1 MTRIIAG
8 IAGSRQLAA
17 PVSPTRPTSDRIRE
31 SIFNRL
37 ENWDALEGARVV
49 DLYAGTGALALEA
62 ISRGA
67 ASAVLVEKDAKAAAV
82 CAKNIGF
89 IEAALQA
96 AKVKASMRV
105 QQKSVDAYLSTA
117 GSVEFDLVFIDPPYD
132 IENRDITEN
141 LGKVAPLL
149 AMDAIVVLE
158 RSSRTPRAELPADL
172 VLEDEKSYGDTVV
185 YWIGRAADQTANDEA
200 EG

>member
-17 PVSPTRPTSDRIRE
+17 PASPTRPTSDRIRE

-89 IEAALQA
+89 IEAALQS

-117 GSVEFDLVFIDPPYD
+117 GSVEFFLVMQKTPYD

>member
-17 PVSPTRPTSDRIRE
+17 PASPTRPTSDRIRE

-149 AMDAIVVLE
+149 AKDAIVVLE

>member
-17 PVSPTRPTSDRIRE
+17 PASPTRPTSDRIRE

-89 IEAALQA
+89 IEGALQS

-117 GSVEFDLVFIDPPYD
+117 G
-132 IENRDITEN
+132 
-141 LGKVAPLL
+141 
-149 AMDAIVVLE
+149 
-158 RSSRTPRAELPADL
+158 
-172 VLEDEKSYGDTVV
+172 
-185 YWIGRAADQTANDEA
+185 
-200 EG
+200 

>member
-17 PVSPTRPTSDRIRE
+17 PASPTRPTSDRIRE

-141 LGKVAPLL
+141 LSKVAPLL

>member
-17 PVSPTRPTSDRIRE
+17 PASPTRPTSDRIRE

-89 IEAALQA
+89 IEAALQS

>member
-17 PVSPTRPTSDRIRE
+17 PASPTRPTSDRIRE